1 MKKLVFSIIL
11 LFVLNNVFAQKKACI
26 AFYNQENLF
35 DTIDNPRKNDEE
47 FLPNG
52 KYKWNTERYLKKLDN
67 MAKVI
72 ASMNNNNGADFLG
85 MCEVESIEAL
95 TDLTKN
101 KQLEKMAYKTLFFEG
116 EDERGIDNAFIYK
129 SSLVKIASGNSIP
142 IPSDGIDGDH
152 TRNLLLAELILT
164 NNQKLYFIVNHW
176 PSRREGEKE
185 SEFKRVFVAGVVRKT
200 CDSIYAIN
208 PKANIIVMGD
218 LNDTPSNMSVIATL
232 GATGSA
238 SKTKDKMLYNTVKD
252 LAMEGKGTHKYKNEW
267 SMLDQIIIS
276 ANLLNTKSKV
286 KFVQGSAQ
294 VYKQDFMLETDEKYK
309 GSPLRTF
316 VGNKYLGGFSD
327 HLPVM
332 IYLEIGK

>member
-1 MKKLVFSIIL
+1 MKKLIFSTIL
-11 LFVLNNVFAQKKACI
+11 LFVLNIVFAQKKACI

-101 KQLEKMAYKTLFFEG
+101 KQLEKMAYKSVFFEG

-129 SSLVKIASGNSIP
+129 SSLVKIASGKSIP

-152 TRNLLLAELILT
+152 TRNLLLAELTLT

-185 SEFKRVFVAGVVRKT
+185 SEFKRVFVASVVRKT

-238 SKTKDKMLYNTVKD
+238 SKTKDKMLFNTVKD

-276 ANLLNTKSKV
+276 ANLLNNKSKV

>member
-1 MKKLVFSIIL
+1 MKKLIFSTIL

-129 SSLVKIASGNSIP
+129 SSLVKIASGKSIP

>member
-1 MKKLVFSIIL
+1 MKKLVFSTIIL
-11 LFVLNNVFAQKKACI
+11 FILNNAFAQKKACI

-101 KQLEKMAYKTLFFEG
+101 KQLKKMAYKTVFFEG

-129 SSLVKIASGNSIP
+129 SSLVKEAKGRTIVISSE
-142 IPSDGIDGDH
+142 GIDGDH
-152 TRNLLLAELILT
+152 TRNILVAEITLK
-164 NNQKLYFIVNHW
+164 NNEKLYFVVNHW

-185 SEFKRVFVAGVVRKT
+185 SEFKRIFVAGEVRKV
-200 CDSIYAIN
+200 CDEIYAKN
-208 PKANIIVMGD
+208 AKANIIVMGD
-218 LNDTPSNMSVIATL
+218 LNDEPNNMSVVATL
-232 GATGSA
+232 GASGAA
-238 SKTKDKMLYNTVKD
+238 SKTKDKMLFNTVKELSMD
-252 LAMEGKGTHKYKNEW
+252 GQGSHKFKGQW

-276 ANLLNTKSKV
+276 ANLLNNKSKV
-286 KFVQGSAQ
+286 KFVTGSAQ
-294 VYKQDFMLETDEKYK
+294 VFKQDFMLETDEKYK
-309 GSPLRTF
+309 GNPLRTF

>member
-1 MKKLVFSIIL
+1 MKKLIFSTIL
-11 LFVLNNVFAQKKACI
+11 LFIFNNVFAQKKACI

-101 KQLEKMAYKTLFFEG
+101 KQLEKMAYKLVFFEG

-129 SSLVKIASGNSIP
+129 SSLVKIASGKSIP

-152 TRNLLLAELILT
+152 TRNLLLAELTLT

-185 SEFKRVFVAGVVRKT
+185 SEFKRVFVASVVRKT

-238 SKTKDKMLYNTVKD
+238 SKTKDKMLFNTVKD

-276 ANLLNTKSKV
+276 ANLLNNKSKV

-332 IYLEIGK
+332 IFLEIGK

>member
-1 MKKLVFSIIL
+1 MKKLVFSTIIL
-11 LFVLNNVFAQKKACI
+11 FILNNAFAQKKACI

-101 KQLEKMAYKTLFFEG
+101 KQLEKMAYKTVFFEG

-129 SSLVKIASGNSIP
+129 SNLVKEAKGRTIVISSE
-142 IPSDGIDGDH
+142 GIDGDH
-152 TRNLLLAELILT
+152 TRNILVAEITLK
-164 NNQKLYFIVNHW
+164 NNEKVYFIVNHW

-185 SEFKRVFVAGVVRKT
+185 SEFKRIFVAGEVRKV
-200 CDSIYAIN
+200 CDEIYAKN
-208 PKANIIVMGD
+208 SKANIIVMGD
-218 LNDTPSNMSVIATL
+218 LNDEPNNMSVVATL
-232 GATGSA
+232 GASGAA
-238 SKTKDKMLYNTVKD
+238 SKTKDKMLFNTVKELSMD
-252 LAMEGKGTHKYKNEW
+252 GQGSHKFKGQW

-276 ANLLNTKSKV
+276 ANLLNNKSKV
-286 KFVQGSAQ
+286 KFVTGSAQ
-294 VYKQDFMLETDEKYK
+294 VFKQDFMLETDEKYK
-309 GSPLRTF
+309 GNPLRTF

>member
-1 MKKLVFSIIL
+1 MKKLVFSTIL

-129 SSLVKIASGNSIP
+129 SSLVKIASGKSIP

-152 TRNLLLAELILT
+152 TRNLILAELILT

>member
-1 MKKLVFSIIL
+1 MKKFIITVFIL
-11 LFVLNNVFAQKKACI
+11 FTISNIWAQKKTCV

-52 KYKWNTERYLKKLDN
+52 KYKWDTERYLAKLN
-67 MAKVI
+67 QMAKVI
-72 ASMNNNNGADFLG
+72 ASMNNGAGADFLG

-101 KQLEKMAYKTLFFEG
+101 KQLQKMAYKTVFFEG

-129 SSLVKIASGNSIP
+129 SSLVKEAKGRTVVINSE
-142 IPSDGIDGDH
+142 GIDGDH
-152 TRNLLLAELILT
+152 TRNILIAEITLK
-164 NNQKLYFIVNHW
+164 NNEKIYFIVNHW

-185 SEFKRVFVAGVVRKT
+185 SEFKRIFVAGEVRKV
-200 CDSIYAIN
+200 CDEIYAKN
-208 PKANIIVMGD
+208 VKANIIVMGD
-218 LNDTPSNMSVIATL
+218 LNDEPNNMSVIGTL
-232 GATGSA
+232 GACGAA
-238 SKTKDKMLYNTVKD
+238 SKTKDKILFNTMKE
-252 LAMEGKGTHKYKNEW
+252 LSMEDQGSHKFKGQW

-276 ANLLNTKSKV
+276 ANLLNAKSKV
-286 KFVQGSAQ
+286 KFVTGSAQ

-309 GSPLRTF
+309 GNPMRTF

-332 IYLEIGK
+332 IFLEIGK

>member
-1 MKKLVFSIIL
+1 MKKIILSVIIL
-11 LFVLNNVFAQKKACI
+11 LSIYHVNAQQKVCV

-35 DTIDNPRKNDEE
+35 DTIDNPNKNDAE

-52 KYKWNTERYLKKLDN
+52 KYKWNTERYLTKLN
-67 MAKVI
+67 QMAKVI
-72 ASMNNNNGADFLG
+72 ASFKNGEGADFLG

-101 KQLEKMAYKTLFFEG
+101 KQLQKMAYKTVFFEG

-129 SSLVKIASGNSIP
+129 SNLVKEAKGYSLVINSE
-142 IPSDGIDGDH
+142 GIGGDH
-152 TRNLLLAELILT
+152 TRNILVAEITLK
-164 NNQKLYFIVNHW
+164 NKEKLYFIVNHW

-185 SEFKRVFVAGVVRKT
+185 SEFKRIFVAGEVRKV
-200 CDSIYAIN
+200 CDEIYAKN
-208 PKANIIVMGD
+208 ANANIIVMGD
-218 LNDTPSNMSVIATL
+218 LNDEPNNMSVTATL
-232 GATGSA
+232 GASGA
-238 SKTKDKMLYNTVKD
+238 ISKTKNNMLYNTMKD
-252 LAMEGKGTHKYKNEW
+252 LSLDGFGSHKFKNEW

-286 KFVQGSAQ
+286 KFIQGSAE
-294 VYKQDFMLETDEKYK
+294 VYKQNFMLETDEKYK
-309 GSPLRTF
+309 GNPLRTF

-332 IYLEIGK
+332 IFLEISK

>member
-1 MKKLVFSIIL
+1 MKKLIFSTIL
-11 LFVLNNVFAQKKACI
+11 LFVLNIVFAQKKACI

-95 TDLTKN
+95 NDLTKN
-101 KQLEKMAYKTLFFEG
+101 KQLEKMAYKSVFFEG

-129 SSLVKIASGNSIP
+129 SSLVKIASGKSIP

-152 TRNLLLAELILT
+152 TRNLLLAELTLT

-185 SEFKRVFVAGVVRKT
+185 SEFKRVFVASVVRKT

-238 SKTKDKMLYNTVKD
+238 SKTKDKMLFNTVKD

-276 ANLLNTKSKV
+276 ANLLNNKSKV

>member
-1 MKKLVFSIIL
+1 MKKLIFSTIL
-11 LFVLNNVFAQKKACI
+11 LFVLNIVFAQKKACI

-101 KQLEKMAYKTLFFEG
+101 KQLEKMAYKSVFFEG

-129 SSLVKIASGNSIP
+129 SSLVKIASGKSIP

-152 TRNLLLAELILT
+152 TRNLLLAELTLT

-185 SEFKRVFVAGVVRKT
+185 SEFKRVFVASVVRKT

-238 SKTKDKMLYNTVKD
+238 SKTKDKMLFNTVKD

-276 ANLLNTKSKV
+276 ANLLNNKSKV

-332 IYLEIGK
+332 IFLEIGK

>member
-1 MKKLVFSIIL
+1 MKKLVFSTIIL
-11 LFVLNNVFAQKKACI
+11 FILNNAFAQKKACI

-101 KQLEKMAYKTLFFEG
+101 KQLEKMAYKTVFFEG

-129 SSLVKIASGNSIP
+129 SSLVKEAKGRTIVISSE
-142 IPSDGIDGDH
+142 GIDGDR
-152 TRNLLLAELILT
+152 TRNILVAEITLK
-164 NNQKLYFIVNHW
+164 NNEKVYFIVNHW

-185 SEFKRVFVAGVVRKT
+185 SEFKRIFVAGEVRKV
-200 CDSIYAIN
+200 CDEIYAKN
-208 PKANIIVMGD
+208 AKANIIVMGD
-218 LNDTPSNMSVIATL
+218 LNDEPNNMSVVATL
-232 GATGSA
+232 GASGAA
-238 SKTKDKMLYNTVKD
+238 SKTKDKMLFNTVKELSMD
-252 LAMEGKGTHKYKNEW
+252 GQGSHKFKGQW

-276 ANLLNTKSKV
+276 ANLLNNKSKV
-286 KFVQGSAQ
+286 KFVTGSAQ
-294 VYKQDFMLETDEKYK
+294 VFKQDFMLETDEKYK
-309 GSPLRTF
+309 GNPLRTF

>member
-1 MKKLVFSIIL
+1 
-11 LFVLNNVFAQKKACI
+11 
-26 AFYNQENLF
+26 
-35 DTIDNPRKNDEE
+35 
-47 FLPNG
+47 
-52 KYKWNTERYLKKLDN
+52 
-67 MAKVI
+67 
-72 ASMNNNNGADFLG
+72 
-85 MCEVESIEAL
+85 
-95 TDLTKN
+95 
-101 KQLEKMAYKTLFFEG
+101 
-116 EDERGIDNAFIYK
+116 
-129 SSLVKIASGNSIP
+129 
-142 IPSDGIDGDH
+142 
-152 TRNLLLAELILT
+152 
-164 NNQKLYFIVNHW
+164 LYFIVNHW

-185 SEFKRVFVAGVVRKT
+185 SEFKRVFVASVVRKT

-238 SKTKDKMLYNTVKD
+238 SKTKDKMLFNTVKD

-276 ANLLNTKSKV
+276 ANLLNNKSKV

-332 IYLEIGK
+332 IFLEIGK

>member
-1 MKKLVFSIIL
+1 MKKLFFSTIL

-129 SSLVKIASGNSIP
+129 SSLVKIASGKSIP

-152 TRNLLLAELILT
+152 TRNLILAELILT

>member
-1 MKKLVFSIIL
+1 MKKCIISAL
-11 LFVLNNVFAQKKACI
+11 TFFALSNVFAQQKACV

-52 KYKWNTERYLKKLDN
+52 KYKWNTERYLAKLN
-67 MAKVI
+67 QMAKVI
-72 ASMNNNNGADFLG
+72 ASMNNGAGADFLG

-101 KQLEKMAYKTLFFEG
+101 KQLQKMAYKTVFFEG

-129 SSLVKIASGNSIP
+129 SSLVKEAKGRTVVINSE
-142 IPSDGIDGDH
+142 GIGGDH
-152 TRNLLLAELILT
+152 TRNILVAEITLK
-164 NNQKLYFIVNHW
+164 NNEKVYFIVNHW

-185 SEFKRVFVAGVVRKT
+185 SEFKRIFVASEVRKV
-200 CDSIYAIN
+200 CDEIYAKN
-208 PKANIIVMGD
+208 AKANIIVMGD
-218 LNDTPSNMSVIATL
+218 LNDEPTNMSVIGTL
-232 GATGSA
+232 GATGAA
-238 SKTKDKMLYNTVKD
+238 SKTKGKMLFNTMKELSD
-252 LAMEGKGTHKYKNEW
+252 DGQGSHKFKSEW

-286 KFVQGSAQ
+286 KFVTGSAQ

-309 GSPLRTF
+309 GNPWRTF

-332 IYLEIGK
+332 IFLEIGK

>member
-1 MKKLVFSIIL
+1 MKKLFFSTIL

-129 SSLVKIASGNSIP
+129 SSLVKIASGKSIP

-232 GATGSA
+232 GATGSD

>member
-1 MKKLVFSIIL
+1 MKKMSVFVFA
-11 LFVLNNVFAQKKACI
+11 LFLLNNVVGQQQFCI

-35 DTIDNPRKNDEE
+35 DTLDNPNKKDEE

-52 KYKWNTERYLKKLDN
+52 KYKWNTERYMGKLNN

-72 ASMNNNNGADFLG
+72 ASMNNGNGADFLG

-95 TDLTKN
+95 TDLTQN
-101 KQLEKMAYKTLFFEG
+101 KQLEKMAYKTVFFEG
-116 EDERGIDNAFIYK
+116 QDERGIDNAFIYK
-129 SSLVKIASGNSIP
+129 SSLVKSVVGKTFEINPEGLE
-142 IPSDGIDGDH
+142 GDK
-152 TRNLLLAELILT
+152 TRNILLAEVVLKNKET
-164 NNQKLYFIVNHW
+164 VYFIVNHW

-185 SEFKRVFVAGVVRKT
+185 SEFKRVYVAGEVRKI
-200 CDSIYAIN
+200 CNEIYAKN
-208 PKANIIVMGD
+208 AKANIIVMGD
-218 LNDTPSNMSVIATL
+218 LNDEPTNMSVIGSL

-238 SKTKDKMLYNTVKD
+238 SKTKDKMLFNTVKE
-252 LAMEGKGTHKYKNEW
+252 LAMDGVGTHKYKNEW

-276 ANLLNTKSKV
+276 ANLLNEKSKIS
-286 KFVQGSAQ
+286 FVQGSAQ

-309 GSPLRTF
+309 GNPLRTF

-332 IYLEIGK
+332 IYLQVAK

>member
-1 MKKLVFSIIL
+1 MKKLFFSTIL

-129 SSLVKIASGNSIP
+129 SSLVKIASGKSIP

-152 TRNLLLAELILT
+152 TRNLLLAELTLT